1 MQQSASFSGQGEGG
15 DGGVNIQVME
25 DMTRLT
31 DKQQMANFLTWGKWD
46 LDDSAIEKLVKD
58 EERKERVSISDIQIS
73 PLMKNIDISMQASL
87 QAMVGWLIH
96 NHNINPLRGFTSDL
110 ALALAGP
117 WDHWRQGPKMV
128 DTAQE
133 AVTADGR
140 SAAGNSLARILHLH
154 LCLFS
159 KCFGPLLTSDIASP

>member
-1 MQQSASFSGQGEGG
+1 
-15 DGGVNIQVME
+15 
-25 DMTRLT
+25 
-31 DKQQMANFLTWGKWD
+31 
-46 LDDSAIEKLVKD
+46 
-58 EERKERVSISDIQIS
+58 
-73 PLMKNIDISMQASL
+73 MQASL
-87 QAMVGWLIH
+87 QAMVGWHIH

-159 KCFGPLLTSDIASP
+159 KCFGPLLTSDIASS